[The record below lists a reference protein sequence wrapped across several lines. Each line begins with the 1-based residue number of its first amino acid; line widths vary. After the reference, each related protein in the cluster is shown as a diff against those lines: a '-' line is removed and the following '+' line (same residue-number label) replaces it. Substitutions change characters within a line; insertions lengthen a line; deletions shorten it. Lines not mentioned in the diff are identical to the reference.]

1 MSVQNRN
8 QTVEWCRQQQ
18 SYLTLDNRLLQFD
31 PPVRGIYG
39 IFIKD
44 KGQKKCVYVGKAENL
59 YNRMFKSDGHIVNI
73 KKGIHFNSQLKQ
85 ALEQGQKII
94 IEVLEEVP
102 YNKGNCSIE
111 DYNRDMQSL
120 AFAEYKQINSYQNKG
135 ECLWQLPEGKHLSF
149 DEWCKKKEVLNEYE

>member
-8 QTVEWCRQQQ
+8 QTVEWCRQQ
-18 SYLTLDNRLLQFD
+18 SYITLDNRLLQFD

-39 IFIKD
+39 IFIED

-102 YNKGNCSIE
+102 SIKGDYTEAAYNC
-111 DYNRDMQSL
+111 DMQRL
-120 AFAEYKQINSYQNKG
+120 ASAEYKYIDFYQNKG

-149 DEWCKKKEVLNEYE
+149 DEWCKK

>member
-8 QTVEWCRQQQ
+8 QTVEWCRQPQ
-18 SYLTLDNRLLQFD
+18 SHITLDNRLLQFD

-39 IFIKD
+39 IFIED

-59 YNRMFKSDGHIVNI
+59 YNRMFKSDGHIVAI
-73 KKGIHFNSQLKQ
+73 RKGIHFIPQLNQ
-85 ALEQGQKII
+85 AVEQGKEIV

-102 YNKGNCSIE
+102 SIKGDYTEAAYNC
-111 DYNRDMQSL
+111 DMQRL
-120 AFAEYKQINSYQNKG
+120 ASAEYKHIDFYQKKG

-149 DEWCKKKEVLNEYE
+149 DEWCNK

>member
-8 QTVEWCRQQQ
+8 QTVEWCRQQ
-18 SYLTLDNRLLQFD
+18 SYITLDNRLLQFD

-39 IFIKD
+39 IFIEEK
-44 KGQKKCVYVGKAENL
+44 KQEKCVYVGKAENL

-85 ALEQGQKII
+85 ALEQGQNII

-102 YNKGNCSIE
+102 SIKGDYTEAAYNC
-111 DYNRDMQSL
+111 DMQRL
-120 AFAEYKQINSYQNKG
+120 ASAEYKYIDFYQNKG

-149 DEWCKKKEVLNEYE
+149 DEWCKK

>member
-8 QTVEWCRQQQ
+8 QTVEWCRHQ
-18 SYLTLDNRLLQFD
+18 SYITLDNRLLQFD

-39 IFIKD
+39 IFIED
-44 KGQKKCVYVGKAENL
+44 KGLKKCVYVGKAENL

-85 ALEQGQKII
+85 ALEQGQNII

-102 YNKGNCSIE
+102 SIKGDYTEAAYNC
-111 DYNRDMQSL
+111 DMQRL
-120 AFAEYKQINSYQNKG
+120 ASAEYHHIDFYQKKG

-149 DEWCKKKEVLNEYE
+149 DEWCKK

>member
-18 SYLTLDNRLLQFD
+18 SYITLDNRLLQFD

-39 IFIKD
+39 IFIED

-102 YNKGNCSIE
+102 SIKGDYTEAAYNC
-111 DYNRDMQSL
+111 DMQRL
-120 AFAEYKQINSYQNKG
+120 ASAEYKHIDFYQKKG

-149 DEWCKKKEVLNEYE
+149 DEWCKK

>member
-8 QTVEWCRQQQ
+8 QTVEWCRQQ
-18 SYLTLDNRLLQFD
+18 SSNITLDNRLLQFD

-39 IFIKD
+39 IFIED
-44 KGQKKCVYVGKAENL
+44 KGQTKCVYVGKAENL
-59 YNRMFKSDGHIVNI
+59 YSRMFMNDGHIVAI
-73 KKGIHFNSQLKQ
+73 RKGIHFNPQLNQ
-85 ALEQGQKII
+85 ALEQGKKII

-102 YNKGNCSIE
+102 YNKGDCSIE

-120 AFAEYKQINSYQNKG
+120 AFAEYKHINFYQNKG

-149 DEWCKKKEVLNEYE
+149 DEWCKK

>member
-8 QTVEWCRQQQ
+8 QTVEWCRQQ
-18 SYLTLDNRLLQFD
+18 SYITLDNRLLQFD

-102 YNKGNCSIE
+102 SIKGDYTEAAYNC
-111 DYNRDMQSL
+111 DMQKL
-120 AFAEYKQINSYQNKG
+120 ASAEYKHINSYQNKG

-149 DEWCKKKEVLNEYE
+149 DEWCKK

>member
-8 QTVEWCRQQQ
+8 QTVEWCLQQK
-18 SYLTLDNRLLQFD
+18 YITLDNRLLQFD

-85 ALEQGQKII
+85 GQNII

-102 YNKGNCSIE
+102 YNKGDCSIE

-120 AFAEYKQINSYQNKG
+120 ASAEYHHIDFYQNKG

-149 DEWCKKKEVLNEYE
+149 DEWCKK

>member
-8 QTVEWCRQQQ
+8 QTVEWCRQQ
-18 SYLTLDNRLLQFD
+18 SYITLDNRLLQFD

-39 IFIKD
+39 IFIED
-44 KGQKKCVYVGKAENL
+44 KGQKKCVYVGKAANL

-85 ALEQGQKII
+85 ALEQGQNII

-102 YNKGNCSIE
+102 SIKGDYTEAAYNC
-111 DYNRDMQSL
+111 DMQRL
-120 AFAEYKQINSYQNKG
+120 ASAEYKYIDFYQNKG

-149 DEWCKKKEVLNEYE
+149 DEWCKK

>member
-8 QTVEWCRQQQ
+8 QTVEWCLQQ
-18 SYLTLDNRLLQFD
+18 SYITLDNRLLQFD

-39 IFIKD
+39 IFIED

-85 ALEQGQKII
+85 GQNII

-102 YNKGNCSIE
+102 YNKGDCSIE

-120 AFAEYKQINSYQNKG
+120 ASAEYHHIDFYQNKG

-149 DEWCKKKEVLNEYE
+149 DEWCKK

>member
-8 QTVEWCRQQQ
+8 QTVEWCLQQK
-18 SYLTLDNRLLQFD
+18 YIKLDNRLLQFD

-44 KGQKKCVYVGKAENL
+44 KGQEKCVYVGKAENL

-85 ALEQGQKII
+85 ALEQGQEII
-94 IEVLEEVP
+94 IEVLKEVP
-102 YNKGNCSIE
+102 YKKGDISIE
-111 DYNRDMQSL
+111 DYNRDMQNL
-120 AFAEYKQINSYQNKG
+120 ASAEYYYIDFYQKMG

>member
-8 QTVEWCRQQQ
+8 QTVEWCRQQ
-18 SYLTLDNRLLQFD
+18 SYITLDNRLLQFD

-39 IFIKD
+39 IFIED

-85 ALEQGQKII
+85 GQNII

-102 YNKGNCSIE
+102 YNKGDCSIE

-120 AFAEYKQINSYQNKG
+120 ASAEYHHIDFYQNKG
-135 ECLWQLPEGKHLSF
+135 ECLWQLPR
-149 DEWCKKKEVLNEYE
+149 

>member
-1 MSVQNRN
+1 MSVQNKN
-8 QTVEWCRQQQ
+8 QTVEWCLQQK
-18 SYLTLDNRLLQFD
+18 YITLDNRLLQFD

-102 YNKGNCSIE
+102 SIKGDYTEAAYNC
-111 DYNRDMQSL
+111 DMQRL
-120 AFAEYKQINSYQNKG
+120 ASAEYKHIDFYQKKG

-149 DEWCKKKEVLNEYE
+149 DEWCKK

>member
-8 QTVEWCRQQQ
+8 QTVEWCRQQ
-18 SYLTLDNRLLQFD
+18 SYITLDNRLLQFD

-39 IFIKD
+39 IFIED

-102 YNKGNCSIE
+102 SIKGDYTEAAYNC
-111 DYNRDMQSL
+111 DMQRL
-120 AFAEYKQINSYQNKG
+120 ASAEYNHIDFYQKKG

-149 DEWCKKKEVLNEYE
+149 DEWCKK

>member
-8 QTVEWCRQQQ
+8 QTVEWCLQQ
-18 SYLTLDNRLLQFD
+18 SYITLDNRLLQFD

-39 IFIKD
+39 IFIED

-85 ALEQGQKII
+85 ALEQGQNII

-102 YNKGNCSIE
+102 SIKGDYTEAAYNC
-111 DYNRDMQSL
+111 DMQKL
-120 AFAEYKQINSYQNKG
+120 ASAEYKYIDDYQNKG
-135 ECLWQLPEGKHLSF
+135 ECLWQLPEGKHLSYK
-149 DEWCKKKEVLNEYE
+149 EWCKK

>member
-8 QTVEWCRQQQ
+8 QTVEWCRQPQ
-18 SYLTLDNRLLQFD
+18 SHITLDNRLLQFD

-39 IFIKD
+39 IFIED

-59 YNRMFKSDGHIVNI
+59 YNRMFKSDGHIVAI
-73 KKGIHFNSQLKQ
+73 RKGIHFIPQLNQ
-85 ALEQGQKII
+85 AVEQGQDITIK
-94 IEVLEEVP
+94 VLQVVP
-102 YNKGNCSIE
+102 YNKGDGSIE

-120 AFAEYKQINSYQNKG
+120 ASAEYHHIDFYQNKG

-149 DEWCKKKEVLNEYE
+149 DEWCKK

>member
-8 QTVEWCRQQQ
+8 QTVEWCRQQ
-18 SYLTLDNRLLQFD
+18 SYITLDNRLLQFD

-39 IFIKD
+39 IFIED

-85 ALEQGQKII
+85 GQNII

-102 YNKGNCSIE
+102 YNKGDCSIE

-120 AFAEYKQINSYQNKG
+120 ASAEYHHIDFYQKKG

-149 DEWCKKKEVLNEYE
+149 DEWCKK

>member
-8 QTVEWCRQQQ
+8 QTVEWCLQQ
-18 SYLTLDNRLLQFD
+18 SYITLDNRLLQFD

-39 IFIKD
+39 IFIED
-44 KGQKKCVYVGKAENL
+44 KGQEKCVYVGKAENL

-102 YNKGNCSIE
+102 SIKGDYTEAAYNC
-111 DYNRDMQSL
+111 DMQKL
-120 AFAEYKQINSYQNKG
+120 ASAEYKYIDDYQNKG
-135 ECLWQLPEGKHLSF
+135 ECLWQLPEGKHLSYK
-149 DEWCKKKEVLNEYE
+149 EWCKK

>member
-1 MSVQNRN
+1 MSVQNKN
-8 QTVEWCRQQQ
+8 QTVEWCLQQK
-18 SYLTLDNRLLQFD
+18 YIKLDNRLLQFD

-44 KGQKKCVYVGKAENL
+44 KGQEKCVYVGKAENL

-85 ALEQGQKII
+85 ALEQGQEII
-94 IEVLEEVP
+94 IEVLKEVP
-102 YNKGNCSIE
+102 YKKGDISIE
-111 DYNRDMQSL
+111 DYNRDMQNL
-120 AFAEYKQINSYQNKG
+120 ASAEYYYIDFYQKMG

>member
-8 QTVEWCRQQQ
+8 QTVEWCRQQ
-18 SYLTLDNRLLQFD
+18 SYITLDNRLLQFD

-39 IFIKD
+39 IFIED

-85 ALEQGQKII
+85 GQNII

-102 YNKGNCSIE
+102 YNKGDCSIE

-120 AFAEYKQINSYQNKG
+120 ASAEYHHKDFYQNKG

-149 DEWCKKKEVLNEYE
+149 DEWCKK

>member
-8 QTVEWCRQQQ
+8 QTVEWCLQQ
-18 SYLTLDNRLLQFD
+18 SYITLDNRLLQFD

-44 KGQKKCVYVGKAENL
+44 IGQKKCVYVGKAENL
-59 YNRMFKSDGHIVNI
+59 YNRMFKSDGHIVAI
-73 KKGIHFNSQLKQ
+73 RKGIHFIPQLNQ
-85 ALEQGQKII
+85 AVEQGQDITIK
-94 IEVLEEVP
+94 VLQVVP
-102 YNKGNCSIE
+102 YNKGDCSIE

-149 DEWCKKKEVLNEYE
+149 DEWCKK

>member
-8 QTVEWCRQQQ
+8 QTVEWCRQPQ
-18 SYLTLDNRLLQFD
+18 SHITLDNRLLQFD

-39 IFIKD
+39 IFIED
-44 KGQKKCVYVGKAENL
+44 KGQEKCVYVGKAENL

-85 ALEQGQKII
+85 ALEQGQEII

-102 YNKGNCSIE
+102 SIKGDYTEAAYNC
-111 DYNRDMQSL
+111 DMQRL
-120 AFAEYKQINSYQNKG
+120 ASAEYKHIDFYQKKG

-149 DEWCKKKEVLNEYE
+149 DEWCKK

>member
-8 QTVEWCRQQQ
+8 QTVEWCRQQ
-18 SYLTLDNRLLQFD
+18 SYITLDNRLLQFD

-39 IFIKD
+39 IFIED

-85 ALEQGQKII
+85 ALEQGQNII

-102 YNKGNCSIE
+102 SIKGDYTEAAYNC
-111 DYNRDMQSL
+111 DMQRL
-120 AFAEYKQINSYQNKG
+120 ASAEYKYIDFYQNKG

-149 DEWCKKKEVLNEYE
+149 DEWCKK

>member
-1 MSVQNRN
+1 MSVQNKN
-8 QTVEWCRQQQ
+8 QTVEWCLQQK
-18 SYLTLDNRLLQFD
+18 YIKLDNRLLQFD

-39 IFIKD
+39 IFIED

-85 ALEQGQKII
+85 ALEQGQEII
-94 IEVLEEVP
+94 IEVLKEVP
-102 YNKGNCSIE
+102 YKKGDISIE
-111 DYNRDMQSL
+111 DYNRDMQNL
-120 AFAEYKQINSYQNKG
+120 ASAEYYYIDFYQKMG